1 MEQRN
6 EMEELVEIIKDIIE
20 VDIRKKTNERDY
32 VDGRFIFAKIM
43 VDRGYS
49 LVELGKHIKKHHST
63 IIHYKRSCNDLLDTN
78 PLFSSK
84 YFECRDK
91 FMQGKEDFAHMGNQ
105 IELKNQ
111 IDKLILENNTLTK
124 KVEKYKRLNNI
135 IEFIDSRTPTGKE
148 SLILRKINLMFNG
161 LTDYGQKLEW

>member
-1 MEQRN
+1 
-6 EMEELVEIIKDIIE
+6 
-20 VDIRKKTNERDY
+20 
-32 VDGRFIFAKIM
+32 
-43 VDRGYS
+43 
-49 LVELGKHIKKHHST
+49 
-63 IIHYKRSCNDLLDTN
+63 
-78 PLFSSK
+78 
-84 YFECRDK
+84 
-91 FMQGKEDFAHMGNQ
+91 MQGKEDFAHMGNQ

-124 KVEKYKRLNNI
+124 KAEKYKRLNNI

>member
-84 YFECRDK
+84 YFECRDR
-91 FMQGKEDFAHMGNQ
+91 FMHGKEDYAHMGNQ

-111 IDKLILENNTLTK
+111 IDKLILDNKNLTK
-124 KVEKYKRLNNI
+124 KLEKYKRLNNI

>member
-6 EMEELVEIIKDIIE
+6 EMEELVDIIKDIVE
-20 VDIRKKTNERDY
+20 VDIKKKTNERDY

-49 LVELGKHIKKHHST
+49 LVDLGKHIKKHHST

-78 PLFSSK
+78 PLFQSK

-91 FMQGKEDFAHMGNQ
+91 FMDGKEDFSNMGSQ

-111 IDKLILENNTLTK
+111 IDKLILDNRNLTK
-124 KVEKYKRLNNI
+124 KLDKYKRLHNI

-148 SLILRKINLMFNG
+148 SFILRKINLMLNG
-161 LTDYGQKLEW
+161 LTDYGQEI